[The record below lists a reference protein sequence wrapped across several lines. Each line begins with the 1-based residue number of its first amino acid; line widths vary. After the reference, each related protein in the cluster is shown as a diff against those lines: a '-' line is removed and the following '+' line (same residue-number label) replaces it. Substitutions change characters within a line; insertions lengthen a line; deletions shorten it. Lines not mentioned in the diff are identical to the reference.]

1 MHMFSKVGRVFL
13 GNYFILKIIF
23 VLGCVP
29 TGKRSHPG
37 EVEMVLVAGH
47 GGLLPAI
54 GVS

>member
-1 MHMFSKVGRVFL
+1 MHMFSNVGRVFL

-23 VLGCVP
+23 IVGCVP
-29 TGKRSHPG
+29 TGKSSHLC